1 MRPVRKADNLPPS
14 CAVVTKY
21 GNVNFVETSGPLRA
35 CNGTLHYS
43 GTFTFVTVTSN
54 IYIYIW
60 HIAFGYLSYLSDHLP
75 KVEVVIIPPNNTSSV
90 QPMHTAVTANI
101 KAHYLRTNF
110 VACCGGYG
118 MSCNLRVQNLE
129 NL

>member
-1 MRPVRKADNLPPS
+1 M
-14 CAVVTKY
+14 
-21 GNVNFVETSGPLRA
+21 ETSAPLRA

-43 GTFTFVTVTSN
+43 GTFTFVTVTNN
-54 IYIYIW
+54 IYIYIY
-60 HIAFGYLSYLSDHLP
+60 ICLAYKASRYLPYLSDLLP
-75 KVEVVIIPPNNTSSV
+75 KVEVLIIHPNNTSAV

-129 NL
+129 KV